1 MYARCLETSRCALLI
16 LLLFATAS
24 TDAFLPAHH
33 GFTRGQGR
41 SRIAYRYATTSAAS
55 STTRVAGHDEV
66 VPPSILVDEQEDR
79 VQADNSALLACRPP
93 EMLHELDVGE
103 TLSLQSTPIEI
114 TRVASKPDIFV
125 LRNLLPDPTDRDALI
140 SEAAPT
146 GLEDAETKA
155 GHVVHRTKSSV
166 AWVYPAL
173 DDKSSSAGKDV
184 ASFMTG
190 FCTQLFLNENLLECD
205 DYEPEDA
212 VQIAQYTKGGRFD
225 LHHDAYGRIVTV
237 LTYLNGIAGTWF
249 PFAQMIPRSENA
261 DNVDDEEPPV
271 MTLGGVGMTDGKVP
285 GQDGVWIVGDE
296 YESKDDNDNPHVVR
310 VRAGDAVVFYNYEYN
325 EEISGPI
332 MSWRSLHAGMPAS
345 QEKWIATNWFSS
357 DLMEKPTLPLSPS

>member
-1 MYARCLETSRCALLI
+1 MPSIRCAKTSRCAS
-16 LLLFATAS
+16 LLLLLQYAIGR
-24 TDAFLPAHH
+24 TDSFLLPAH
-33 GFTRGQGR
+33 GISGLGTRNTFT
-41 SRIAYRYATTSAAS
+41 TTTRTS
-55 STTRVAGHDEV
+55 STTRVAGDDETV
-66 VPPSILVDEQEDR
+66 TSSVTTDEQEDQKQ
-79 VQADNSALLACRPP
+79 VDNISLLACRPP

-103 TLSLQSTPIEI
+103 TLSLRSTPIEI

-125 LRNLLPDPTDRDALI
+125 LHNLLPDPTDRAALMA
-140 SEAAPT
+140 EAAT
-146 GLEDAETKA
+146 AGLEDAETKA
-155 GHVVHRTKSSV
+155 GHVLHRTKSSV
-166 AWVYPAL
+166 AWIYPAL
-173 DDKSSSAGKDV
+173 DEKSSSAGKEV

-190 FCTQLFLNENLLECD
+190 FCTQFFLNENLLECD
-205 DYEPEDA
+205 DYEAEDA

-249 PFAQMIPRSENA
+249 PFAQIIPRSESA
-261 DNVDDEEPPV
+261 DNIDDEEPPV

-296 YESKDDNDNPHVVR
+296 YESKDKDIIDDNPHVVR
-310 VRAGDAVVFYNYEYN
+310 VGAGDAVVFYNYEYN

-357 DLMEKPTLPLSPS
+357 DLMKKPPLPPPS